1 MRDASYEFLKR
12 LLSTPGPSGNEGAA
26 AGVWRE
32 EARGFAEVRGDRMGN
47 SFATLNAG
55 GSPKVMLSGHID
67 EIGVIVTHI
76 DEKGLVRFSGVGG
89 WDPQVLVGQRVRLQT
104 QSGEVVGVVGKKA
117 IHVMEPEERKKVSDI
132 KSLWIDIGAKDADEA
147 KGIVRVGDAGVV
159 DQDLLE
165 LPNDRIASRAL
176 DNRMGAFV
184 VLEALRLLSE
194 EEGVNAEV
202 VAVASVQEE
211 IGLYGARG
219 AAFGLDPDAAIAVD
233 VTHATDTPGVS
244 KNENGDHALGS
255 GPVIKRA
262 TNLSPIVSEGLIA
275 AAEEAGIS
283 YTLEADSRSTGTD
296 ADAIQFTRAGIA
308 TGLVSVP
315 NRYMH
320 SPNEMVD
327 LGDLE
332 ECARLISVYIKGLGR
347 TRTSSASVNERAA
360 SGPHPWSR
368 PRFCS
373 RSSFSGPTSRR

>member
-26 AGVWRE
+26 ARVWRE
-32 EARGFAEVRGDRMGN
+32 EAGGFAEVGGDRMGN

-55 GSPKVMLSGHID
+55 GSPRVMLSGHID
-67 EIGVIVTHI
+67 EIGLMVTHI
-76 DEKGLVRFSGVGG
+76 DEGGLLRFTGVGG

-104 QSGEVVGVVGKKA
+104 RDGEVMGVVGKKA
-117 IHVMEPEERKKVSDI
+117 IHLMEPEERKKVSEI
-132 KSLWIDIGAKDADEA
+132 KSLWIDIGAKDGDEA
-147 KGIVRVGDAGVV
+147 KGMVRVGDVGVM

-165 LPNDRIASRAL
+165 LPNGRVASCSL

-194 EEGVNAEV
+194 EEVSAEV

-219 AAFGLDPDAAIAVD
+219 AAYGLDPDAAIAVD

-244 KNENGDHALGS
+244 KSENGDHALGS
-255 GPVIKRA
+255 GPVIERA
-262 TNLSPIVSEGLIA
+262 TNLSPVVSEGLIA
-275 AAEEAGIS
+275 AAEKADIA

-308 TGLVSVP
+308 TGLVSAP

-320 SPNEMVD
+320 SPSEVVD

-332 ECARLISVYIKGLGR
+332 NCARLIAAYVQELD
-347 TRTSSASVNERAA
+347 ASTDFVR
-360 SGPHPWSR
+360 
-368 PRFCS
+368 
-373 RSSFSGPTSRR
+373 

>member
-55 GSPKVMLSGHID
+55 GSPRVMLSGHID

-104 QSGEVVGVVGKKA
+104 HSGEVVGVIGKKA
-117 IHVMEPEERKKVSDI
+117 IHLMEPEERKKVSDI

-147 KGIVRVGDAGVV
+147 KGMVRVGDAGVV

-194 EEGVNAEV
+194 EEGVDAEV
-202 VAVASVQEE
+202 IAVASVQEE

-219 AAFGLDPDAAIAVD
+219 AAFGLDPVAAIAVD

-275 AAEEAGIS
+275 AAQEAGIA

-308 TGLVSVP
+308 TGLVSAP

-320 SPNEMVD
+320 SPNEIVD

-332 ECARLISVYIKGLGR
+332 DCARLISAYVQKLDANTDFVR
-347 TRTSSASVNERAA
+347 
-360 SGPHPWSR
+360 
-368 PRFCS
+368 
-373 RSSFSGPTSRR
+373 

>member
-1 MRDASYEFLKR
+1 MRDASYEFLQR
-12 LLSTPGPSGNEGAA
+12 LLSTPGPSGNEGVAA
-26 AGVWRE
+26 KVWRE
-32 EARGFAEVRGDRMGN
+32 EAQAFAEVRGDRMGN

-55 GSPKVMLSGHID
+55 GSPRVMLSGHID
-67 EIGVIVTHI
+67 EIGLMVTHI
-76 DEKGLVRFSGVGG
+76 DEKGLLRFTGVGG
-89 WDPQVLVGQRVRLQT
+89 WDPQVLVGQRVRVQT
-104 QSGEVVGVVGKKA
+104 ENGEVAGVIGKKA
-117 IHVMEPEERKKVSDI
+117 IHVMEPEERKKVSEI
-132 KSLWIDIGAKDADEA
+132 KSLWIDVGAKDGDEA
-147 KGIVRVGDAGVV
+147 KGMIRVGDVGVL

-165 LPNDRIASRAL
+165 LLNGRIASRSL

-194 EEGVNAEV
+194 EKGVDAEV

-219 AAFGLDPDAAIAVD
+219 AAFGLDPVAAIAVD

-275 AAEEAGIS
+275 AAQEAGIA

-308 TGLVSVP
+308 TGLVSAP

-320 SPNEMVD
+320 SPNEIVD
-327 LGDLE
+327 LGDLKD
-332 ECARLISVYIKGLGR
+332 CARLISAYVQKLDANTDFVR
-347 TRTSSASVNERAA
+347 
-360 SGPHPWSR
+360 
-368 PRFCS
+368 
-373 RSSFSGPTSRR
+373 

>member
-1 MRDASYEFLKR
+1 MKDASYEFLKR
-12 LLSTPGPSGNEGAA
+12 LLATPGPSGNEGAA
-26 AGVWRE
+26 AKIWRD
-32 EARGFAEVRGDRMGN
+32 EAAGFAEVRGDRMGN
-47 SFATLNAG
+47 SFATLNPG

-67 EIGVIVTHI
+67 EIGVMVTHI
-76 DEKGLVRFSGVGG
+76 DEKGLIRFTGVGG
-89 WDPQVLVGQRVRLQT
+89 WDPQVLVGQRVRFQT
-104 QSGEVVGVVGKKA
+104 NSGEVAGVIGKKA

-147 KGIVRVGDAGVV
+147 KGMVRVGDTGVV
-159 DQDLLE
+159 DQPLLE
-165 LPNDRIASRAL
+165 LPNGRIASRSL

-194 EEGVNAEV
+194 EEGVSAEV

-219 AAFGLDPDAAIAVD
+219 AAYGLDPDAAIAVD

-244 KNENGDHALGS
+244 KNENGDHSLGS

-275 AAEEAGIS
+275 SAEEAGIS
-283 YTLEADSRSTGTD
+283 YTLEADSRTTGTD

-308 TGLVSVP
+308 TGLVSAP

-327 LGDLE
+327 LEDLE
-332 ECARLISVYIKGLGR
+332 NCARLISVYLRGLDGDTDFVR
-347 TRTSSASVNERAA
+347 
-360 SGPHPWSR
+360 
-368 PRFCS
+368 
-373 RSSFSGPTSRR
+373 